1 MKNRRRLI
9 IVILSVAILVSI
21 AVPVMASPVGFLLP
35 GTVERGFFRYY
46 GSYRQEQF
54 TAEAQV
60 VGGSAFVAGAWRRSN
75 GNLTCVGSYVFMFE
89 DDTRKVTSGWA
100 DHPTSYTP
108 GACKVRK

>member
-21 AVPVMASPVGFLLP
+21 AMPVMARPVGSLLP

-46 GSYRQEQF
+46 GSFRQEQF
-54 TAEAQV
+54 KAEAQV
-60 VGGSAFVAGAWRRSN
+60 VGGTAFVAAAWRKSN
-75 GNLTCVGSYVFMFE
+75 GNLTCVGTYVFMFV

-100 DHPTSYTP
+100 DHPTSYEP
-108 GACKVRK
+108 GACKVR

>member
-21 AVPVMASPVGFLLP
+21 AMPVAASALVLVPQDSIS
-35 GTVERGFFRYY
+35 RGMFRYY
-46 GSYRQEQF
+46 GSFRQEKF
-54 TAEAQV
+54 SAEAQV

-75 GNLTCVGSYVFMFE
+75 GNLTCVGSYVFMFVG
-89 DDTRKVTSGWA
+89 DTRKVTSGWA

-108 GACKVRK
+108 GACKVR